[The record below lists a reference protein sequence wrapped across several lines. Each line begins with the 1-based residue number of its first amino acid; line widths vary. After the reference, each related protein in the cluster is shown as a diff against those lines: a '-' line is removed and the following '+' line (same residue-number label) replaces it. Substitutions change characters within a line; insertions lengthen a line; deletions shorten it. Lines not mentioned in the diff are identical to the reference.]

1 MKTRNYL
8 YYSIL
13 IALLFSSALL
23 QAQNKVNL
31 TQLWKT
37 DVKSFLENSPVLAH
51 LSGGDESQV
60 LVAGREDL
68 IALDGNGNEIWKYRS
83 QGRYMMSPSVWE
95 QKGKSPL
102 IYTADYGG
110 YLRCHDSKGKVLWE
124 AKLSAPCTWS
134 SPAVADLR
142 EDGVTQIV
150 QGDES
155 GSIFAFEALSGKPV
169 WKSAIKGMPS
179 SAAVGDLDG
188 KKGLEIV
195 YLSTKGVLTVLH
207 ADGTIFWEQNIGGTC
222 QTWGNSAPVIF
233 VASDGQ
239 PRIFAASGNGEAFCF
254 SANGT
259 RLWSRHVK
267 GAVAST
273 LSAGDFDQNG
283 VADLFL
289 ITQLGVI
296 YRFTENGEVLWNID
310 MQGRTLGT
318 GSIIDL
324 NGDGELEYIF
334 CTQDGHLQALDQHGM
349 ILFDYN
355 FDHRTINET
364 PTFGEI
370 SKKSG
375 GLEMVLTGGE
385 SGLVYCFKTSSPLGT
400 KKQWIAAGGSETKC
414 NFSSCLTSKSQ
425 LSMIPLHL
433 NWNELFLGEDICFD
447 VFNPNT
453 TDELISIE
461 ASCTHP
467 DGKYQSVTSKLAGH
481 HSQIFLPFNGKA
493 PGTYHFKWSL
503 TSPTGKLLLSGDRT
517 VNLTSFLNEKS
528 LVQACLKR
536 LRETGIQAQQQR
548 SDLSD
553 ALFQEAETIE
563 RQYKIL
569 QPQQEI
575 SLAGNQPE
583 QGDIAVKSYELT
595 KRTQKAIKIAE
606 LAETSLSL
614 ASNTTL
620 IPFEGDLWENKG
632 REDAMPVR
640 ASNSITIAR
649 SMVIREKE
657 PISLN
662 LFNLIG
668 RSVSARIEAD
678 SVPEGIKLDIHHSVA
693 TMDAF
698 GKPAWDALP
707 ELDESR
713 IVSIPSLSTKEIWI
727 TISCDTGTKAGHYKI
742 PVVIRAL
749 NGIDVQNG
757 PASPQNVALPIVR
770 AEIELDILNFDMA
783 PQGAI
788 RLCAWGSYDKASI
801 RNLLDHGNTVFV
813 VPQGKS
819 KGNQNEF
826 DFTALD
832 KIVDELTGNDVF
844 LLLSGLPDVINES
857 ELGGSNSGL
866 NPYLDKL
873 TAHLA
878 SKGID
883 KKHFAFYPYDEP
895 GGVGWTLID
904 KLISFS
910 KMVKSKDPELLVYMD
925 GGGEAP
931 MFKAMQPYVDVWCVG
946 YNMLPEKSPVMDIVR
961 NDPGGLFWT
970 YDCSYSYARPMGPNI
985 KSINI
990 VGQFRISALAAF
1002 RWNATGIGYWSYNL
1016 GDDMWGR
1023 TMMEYP
1029 LVYKGAGKPINSRR
1043 WEAVREGIE
1052 DYRILVSLKAKLQQN
1067 PPTLSM
1073 DTKKKIEQL
1082 LKSVTELIDQ
1092 SDREMKLGMSG
1103 KVMDVTNSEEA
1114 VRKIRNEMTEC
1125 VRQLQIKD

>member
-1 MKTRNYL
+1 MKLPNTL
-8 YYSIL
+8 FQL
-13 IALLFSSALL
+13 MMMALLLSSGLL
-23 QAQNKVNL
+23 QAQNKVSL
-31 TQLWKT
+31 SPLWKT
-37 DVKSFLENSPVLAH
+37 DVKTFLENSPVLAH

-60 LVAGREDL
+60 IVAGREDL

-102 IYTADYGG
+102 IYTADYGS

-124 AKLSAPCTWS
+124 AKLNAPCTWS
-134 SPAVADLR
+134 SPAVANLR
-142 EDGVTQIV
+142 EDGVTTII

-169 WKSAIKGMPS
+169 WKSAIKGKPS
-179 SAAVGDLDG
+179 TAAVGDLDG
-188 KKGLEIV
+188 KRGLEIA
-195 YLSTKGVLTVLH
+195 YLSTEGVLSVLH
-207 ADGTIFWEQNIGGTC
+207 PDGTIYWERNIGGTC

-239 PRIFAASGNGEAFCF
+239 PRVFAASGNGEAFCF

-296 YRFTENGEVLWNID
+296 YRFTENGELLWNID
-310 MQGRTLGT
+310 MQGRTLGS
-318 GSIIDL
+318 GSLIDL

-334 CTQDGHLQALDQHGM
+334 CTQDGHLQALDQNGM
-349 ILFDYN
+349 IVFDYN
-355 FDHRTINET
+355 FGHRTINET

-400 KKQWIAAGGSETKC
+400 KKQWITAGGSETKR

-433 NWNELFLGEDICFD
+433 NWNELYLGEDICFD
-447 VFNPNT
+447 IFNPNT

-461 ASCTHP
+461 ASCTQP

-493 PGTYHFKWSL
+493 SVTYHFKWSL
-503 TSPTGKLLLSGDRT
+503 TSPTVKLLLSGERS
-517 VNLTSFLNEKS
+517 VNLTPFLNEKS
-528 LVQACLKR
+528 LVLSCLKR
-536 LRETGIQAQQQR
+536 LRETGIEAQKQR
-548 SDLSD
+548 YDLAD

-563 RQYKIL
+563 QQYKIL
-569 QPQQEI
+569 LPQQGI

-595 KRTQKAIKIAE
+595 KRVQKAIKIAE
-606 LAETSLSL
+606 LAEASLSL
-614 ASNTTL
+614 AENTTL

-632 REDAMPVR
+632 REDALPVS
-640 ASNSITIAR
+640 AFNSIILAR
-649 SMVIREKE
+649 SMVAGENE

-662 LFNLIG
+662 LFNLVG
-668 RSVSARIEAD
+668 RSVSARIEVD
-678 SVPEGIKLDIHHSVA
+678 SVPEGIKLDLHHSVA

-707 ELDESR
+707 ELDESQ
-713 IVSIPSLSTKEIWI
+713 IISIPSLSTKEIWI
-727 TISCDTGTKAGHYKI
+727 TISCASGTKAGHYKI

-749 NGIDVQNG
+749 NGIGVQNG

-895 GGVGWTLID
+895 GGIGWSVID
-904 KLISFS
+904 KLVLFG
-910 KMVKSKDPELLVYMD
+910 KMLKAKDPELLVYMD

-931 MFKAMQPYVDVWCVG
+931 MFKAMQPYLDVWCVG
-946 YNMLPEKSPVMDIVR
+946 YNELPNKSPVMDIVR
-961 NDPGGLFWT
+961 NDPGSMLWS

-985 KSINI
+985 KGINI

-1002 RWNATGIGYWSYNL
+1002 IWNATGIGYWSYNL

-1052 DYRILVSLKAKLQQN
+1052 DYRILVSLKAKLQQK
-1067 PPTLSM
+1067 PTTLSM
-1073 DTKKKIEQL
+1073 DTKKKIELL

-1114 VRKIRNEMTEC
+1114 VRKIRNEMMEC
-1125 VRQLQIKD
+1125 VKTITN

>member
-13 IALLFSSALL
+13 ITLFFSSALL

-60 LVAGREDL
+60 IVAGREDL

-83 QGRYMMSPSVWE
+83 KGRYMMSPSVWE
-95 QKGKSPL
+95 QKGQPTL
-102 IYTADYGG
+102 LYTADNGG
-110 YLRCHDSKGKVLWE
+110 YLRCHNNKGKVLWE
-124 AKLSAPCTWS
+124 AKLKAPCSWSAP
-134 SPAVADLR
+134 AIADLK
-142 EDGVTQIV
+142 EDGVTTIV

-169 WKSAIKGMPS
+169 WKAAIKGMPS

-195 YLSTKGVLTVLH
+195 YLSTKGILTVLH
-207 ADGTIFWEQNIGGTC
+207 ADGTIFWKQNIGGTC

-254 SANGT
+254 SAKGT
-259 RLWSRHVK
+259 CLWSRQVK

-296 YRFTENGEVLWNID
+296 YRFTENGELLWNID
-310 MQGRTLGT
+310 MQGRTLGS
-318 GSIIDL
+318 GSLIDL
-324 NGDGELEYIF
+324 NRDGGLEYIF
-334 CTQDGHLQALDQHGM
+334 CTQDGHLQALDQHGG
-349 ILFDYN
+349 IVFDYN

-370 SKKSG
+370 SKKSS

-385 SGLVYCFKTSSPLGT
+385 SGLVYCFRSSSPIGA
-400 KKQWIAAGGSETKC
+400 KKQWTTAGGSETKC
-414 NFSSCLTSKSQ
+414 NYSSCLTSKSQ
-425 LSMIPLHL
+425 LSMIPMHL
-433 NWNELFLGEDICFD
+433 NWNELYLGEDICFD

-453 TDELISIE
+453 TNELISIE
-461 ASCTHP
+461 ASCSHP

-481 HSQIFLPFNGKA
+481 HSQIFLPFSGKS
-493 PGTYHFKWSL
+493 PGNYRFKWSL
-503 TSPTGKLLLSGDRT
+503 TSPTGKLLLSGDRA
-517 VNLTSFLNEKS
+517 VNLTPFQNEKS
-528 LVQACLKR
+528 LVQSCLKR
-536 LRETGIQAQQQR
+536 LRETGTKAQLQR
-548 SDLSD
+548 PDLSD
-553 ALFQEAETIE
+553 ALFQEAETID
-563 RQYKIL
+563 RQFTVL

-583 QGDIAVKSYELT
+583 QGDIAVKSYQFT
-595 KRTQKAIKIAE
+595 KRTLKALKIAE
-606 LAETSLSL
+606 LAESSLSL
-614 ASNTTL
+614 SANTTL

-632 REDAMPVR
+632 REDVLPAV
-640 ASNSITIAR
+640 ASNSIKIAR
-649 SMVIREKE
+649 SMVAGENE

-668 RSVSARIEAD
+668 RSVTTRIEAD
-678 SVPEGIKLDIHHSVA
+678 SIPGGIKFNLQHSVA
-693 TMDAF
+693 TMDAL

-707 ELDESR
+707 ELDESQT
-713 IVSIPSLSTKEIWI
+713 ISIPSLSSKEIWI
-727 TISCDTGTKAGHYKI
+727 TITCASGTKAGHYKI
-742 PVVIRAL
+742 PVIIRAL
-749 NGIDVQNG
+749 NGAGVQNG
-757 PASPQNVALPIVR
+757 PASPQNVSLPIVR
-770 AEIELDILNFDMA
+770 ADIELDILNFGMA

-788 RLCAWGSYDKASI
+788 RLCAWGSYDKSTI
-801 RNLLDHGNTVFV
+801 RNLLDHGNTVFI

-819 KGNQNEF
+819 KDNRTDF
-826 DFTALD
+826 DFTAQD
-832 KIVDELTGNDVF
+832 KIVDELSGNDVF
-844 LLLSGLPDVINES
+844 LLLSGLPDVLKEKD
-857 ELGGSNSGL
+857 LGGSSPEL
-866 NPYLDKL
+866 NLYLDKL

-895 GGVGWTLID
+895 GGIGWSVID
-904 KLISFS
+904 KLVLFG
-910 KMVKSKDPELLVYMD
+910 KMLKAKDPELLVYMD

-931 MFKAMQPYVDVWCVG
+931 MFKAMQPYLDVWCVG
-946 YNMLPEKSPVMDIVR
+946 YNELPNKSPVMDIVR
-961 NDPGGLFWT
+961 NDPGSLLWS

-1023 TMMEYP
+1023 TMLEYP
-1029 LVYKGAGKPINSRR
+1029 LVYKGTGKPINSRR
-1043 WEAVREGIE
+1043 WEAVREGVE
-1052 DYRILVSLKAKLQQN
+1052 DYRILVSLKAKLQKGSN
-1067 PPTLSM
+1067 SLTSNA
-1073 DTKKKIEQL
+1073 KYKIEQL
-1082 LKSVTELIDQ
+1082 LKSVANLIDQ
-1092 SDREMKLGMSG
+1092 SDREMKLGMSS
-1103 KVMDVTNSEEA
+1103 KVMDVTNSDEA
-1114 VRKIRNEMTEC
+1114 VRKIRNEMMEC

>member
-1 MKTRNYL
+1 
-8 YYSIL
+8 L
-13 IALLFSSALL
+13 IALLFSSGLL
-23 QAQNKVNL
+23 QAQTKVNL

-51 LSGGDESQV
+51 LTGGDESQV
-60 LVAGREDL
+60 IVAGREDL

-83 QGRYMMSPSVWE
+83 KGRYMMSPSVWE
-95 QKGKSPL
+95 QKGKLPL
-102 IYTADYGG
+102 IYTADFGG
-110 YLRCHDSKGKVLWE
+110 YLRCNDSKGKVQWE
-124 AKLSAPCTWS
+124 TKLNAPCTWS
-134 SPAVADLR
+134 SPVVADLR
-142 EDGVTQIV
+142 EDGVTTIV

-179 SAAVGDLDG
+179 SAAVGELDG

-195 YLSTKGVLTVLH
+195 YLSTTGILTVLH
-207 ADGTIFWEQNIGGTC
+207 PDGTIFWEQNIGGTC

-239 PRIFAASGNGEAFCF
+239 PRVFAASGNGEAFCF
-254 SANGT
+254 SANGA

-296 YRFTENGEVLWNID
+296 YRFTENGELLWNID
-310 MQGRTLGT
+310 MQGRTLGS
-318 GSIIDL
+318 GSLIDL
-324 NGDGELEYIF
+324 NGDGELEYTF
-334 CTQDGHLQALDQHGM
+334 CTQDGHLQALDQNGM
-349 ILFDYN
+349 IVFDYN
-355 FDHRTINET
+355 FGHRTINET

-400 KKQWIAAGGSETKC
+400 KKQWITAGGSETKR

-433 NWNELFLGEDICFD
+433 NWNELYLGEDICFD

-453 TDELISIE
+453 TDDLISIE

-467 DGKYQSVTSKLAGH
+467 DGKFQSVTSKLAGH

-517 VNLTSFLNEKS
+517 VNITPFLNEKT
-528 LVQACLKR
+528 LVQSCLKR
-536 LRETGIQAQQQR
+536 LRETGIQAQKHR
-548 SDLSD
+548 SDLAD

-563 RQYKIL
+563 LQYKML
-569 QPQQEI
+569 QPQQET

-583 QGDIAVKSYELT
+583 QGDITVKSNELT

-606 LAETSLSL
+606 LAEASLSL
-614 ASNTTL
+614 AENTTL
-620 IPFEGDLWENKG
+620 IPFEGDLWENKE
-632 REDAMPVR
+632 REDALPVS
-640 ASNSITIAR
+640 ASNSIILAS
-649 SMVIREKE
+649 SMVAGEKE

-668 RSVSARIEAD
+668 RNVSARIEAD
-678 SVPEGIKLDIHHSVA
+678 SVPEGIKLDLHHSVA

-698 GKPAWDALP
+698 GKPAWDAIP
-707 ELDESR
+707 ELDESH

-727 TISCDTGTKAGHYKI
+727 TISCASGTKAGHYKI

-749 NGIDVQNG
+749 NGIGVQNG

-819 KGNQNEF
+819 KGNLKEF

-832 KIVDELTGNDVF
+832 KIVDELINNDVF

-857 ELGGSNSGL
+857 ELGGSDAGL
-866 NPYLDKL
+866 NLYLDKL

-895 GGVGWTLID
+895 GGIGWSVIN
-904 KLISFS
+904 KLVSFA
-910 KMVKSKDPELLVYMD
+910 KMVKAKDPELLVYMD

-931 MFKAMQPYVDVWCVG
+931 MFKAMQPYLDVWCVG
-946 YNMLPEKSPVMDIVR
+946 YNELPNKSPVMDIVR
-961 NDPGGLFWT
+961 NDPGSMLWS

-1052 DYRILVSLKAKLQQN
+1052 DYRILVSLKARLQQN
-1067 PPTLSM
+1067 PTTLSL

-1082 LKSVTELIDQ
+1082 LKSVTDLIDQ

-1114 VRKIRNEMTEC
+1114 VRKIRNEMMEC
-1125 VRQLQIKD
+1125 VRQLQIKN